1 MARREYRLMFCIL
14 ALVAAG
20 LLAGCGKSEL
30 HRQAEAMPLQQDISV
45 HDLAARLGMRVTKCN
60 HSLAKLSNDVAT
72 VTVFATPG
80 GCVYVNGEEIATDAE
95 IYPRGGTM
103 MLPAGLG
110 SEIRRALR
118 QAKATPP
125 VKPTRPRPAK
135 PRPIAVASIGVVVI
149 DPGHGGKDS
158 GAISAAGHYEKTV
171 VLDVAN
177 ALAELLRQ
185 RGVTVRMTRS
195 SDVFIPLDDRA
206 GLANRVG
213 PDLFVSIHA
222 DAARNR
228 QAKGFT
234 VYVPKREARGS
245 RSHRAGQCVVRQLA
259 SFAPSRGVRQ
269 HNKRLRVLEK
279 TRCPAM
285 LVELGFVSNPAEAS
299 LLNRRDY
306 RDKLAAAL
314 AEAIVSW
321 LTG

>member
-1 MARREYRLMFCIL
+1 LTLFIL

-45 HDLAARLGMRVTKCN
+45 HDLAARLGLRVTKCN
-60 HSLAKLSNDVAT
+60 HSLAKLSNNSST
-72 VTVFATPG
+72 VTVFAQPG

-103 MLPAGLG
+103 MLPAGLE

-118 QAKATPP
+118 RAKATPP
-125 VKPTRPRPAK
+125 AIPVKPKPAK
-135 PRPIAVASIGVVVI
+135 PKSTPIAVASIGVVVI

-158 GAISAAGHYEKTV
+158 GAISAAGHYEKAV

-177 ALAELLRQ
+177 ALAKLLRQ

-234 VYVPKREARGS
+234 VYVPKREARAS
-245 RSHRAGQCVVRQLA
+245 RSHRAGECVVRQLA

-285 LVELGFVSNPAEAS
+285 LVELGFMSNPAEAS

-321 LTG
+321 LVD